1 MAQQAKDLVL
11 SLLWLWLPLWCRF
24 DSWTENF
31 HMPWVWPKKKERKKE
46 RRKERR
52 KEGRKERKKEKKER
66 IRSTSLRERQR
77 DRDRERKQQAVS
89 SRDAS
94 FLKPDM

>member
-52 KEGRKERKKEKKER
+52 KEGRKEGKKER
-66 IRSTSLRERQR
+66 KERKNKKHFIERETERQR
-77 DRDRERKQQAVS
+77 QREKATGCIIQRCIIPEA
-89 SRDAS
+89 
-94 FLKPDM
+94 